1 MKIDGKSLM
10 RYVKS
15 GYSDRDLCRDYIKG
29 KIQVVSERILLQK
42 MEHVFI
48 LCDHVKA
55 AGFTL
60 VKQKEYSKGI
70 MDFDFEREE
79 LTFRISTVGVDSRSY
94 VLVRFTLGICN
105 EYLKCNWY
113 IDYYP
118 DLCGYLRSVINDY
131 PVWKEECRQIVHEA
145 SVLRKR
151 LSVGET
157 AVRILLED
165 MAKSFGRPYR
175 MYLEDYAWK
184 LEIKLKYRRALR
196 LRVNVESDIEKLKK
210 MKDRIQTF
218 IDASDGLG
226 QMSSTLSYYG
236 DNTEWINVDN

>member
-1 MKIDGKSLM
+1 MEIDGKSLM
-10 RYVKS
+10 RCVKS
-15 GYSDRDLCRDYIKG
+15 GYSDRDLCRNHIRG
-29 KIQVVSERILLQK
+29 KIHVVSEKILLQK

-60 VKQKEYSKGI
+60 VKQQEYSKGI
-70 MDFDFEREE
+70 MDFDFERKE
-79 LTFRISTVGVDSRSY
+79 LSFKISTYGNDSRSY
-94 VLVRFTLGICN
+94 VWVRFTLGICN

-118 DLCGYLRSVINDY
+118 NLCDYLRSVINDY
-131 PVWKEECRQIVHEA
+131 PIWVEECRNIVHEA

-184 LEIKLKYRRALR
+184 LEIKLKYRRTMR
-196 LRVNVESDIEKLKK
+196 LRVNVESDIEKLKN
-210 MKDRIQTF
+210 MKDRIRTF
-218 IDASDGLG
+218 MDASDGLG